1 MGAADEVASA
11 ELSQVRERRRQLRQV
26 ALQLEEALAVAA
38 GRSSEWRDAVAAA
51 LAQLQS
57 TLDDHIAG
65 TEGSGGLF
73 AQLCEDEPRLD
84 SRIAKLR
91 EEHEQLKGR
100 IADLLARLRGKVP
113 SPDEVAE
120 IRETALVLLGL
131 VVRHRQRGS
140 DLLYEAYSV
149 DVSAGD

>member
-1 MGAADEVASA
+1 MDAPNQAASV
-11 ELSQVRERRRQLRQV
+11 ELTDVRERRRQLRSV
-26 ALQLEEALAVAA
+26 ALQLEEALALAA
-38 GRSSEWRDAVAAA
+38 GRPTEWRDAVAAA
-51 LAQLQS
+51 LARLQA

-91 EEHEQLKGR
+91 EEHERLKGR
-100 IADLLARLRGKVP
+100 IGDLLARLRGRVP
-113 SPDEVAE
+113 DVDDVAE
-120 IRETALVLLGL
+120 IRESALLLLGL